1 MQWSEVLMALWLDA
15 TPLPE
20 ACSAIVSPADTET
33 VCDVLEPREADAL
46 KLLLTVVLSS
56 DADPFV

>member
-1 MQWSEVLMALWLDA
+1 MALWLDA